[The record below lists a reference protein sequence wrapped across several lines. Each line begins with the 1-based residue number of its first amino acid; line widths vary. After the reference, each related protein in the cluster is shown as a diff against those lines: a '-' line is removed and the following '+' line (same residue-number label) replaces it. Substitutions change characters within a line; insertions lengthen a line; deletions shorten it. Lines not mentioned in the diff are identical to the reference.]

1 MGYADYKELI
11 GMLGFV
17 VNLITDV
24 PPVGTLEDM
33 PQKLL

>member
-1 MGYADYKELI
+1 MGCADYKELI

-17 VNLITDV
+17 VNCITDM
-24 PPVGTLEDM
+24 PLVGTLEDM